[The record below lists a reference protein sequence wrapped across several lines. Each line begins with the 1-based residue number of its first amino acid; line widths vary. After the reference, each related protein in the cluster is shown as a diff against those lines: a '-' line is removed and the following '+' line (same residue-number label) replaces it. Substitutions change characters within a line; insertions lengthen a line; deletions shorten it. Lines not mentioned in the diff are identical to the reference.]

1 MLIAAAVASFAALAY
16 EALLVRFFSLSQ
28 WNHLTFLVLGVA
40 LLGFSASGVVLA
52 ALVSRRP
59 QASAALRRPAGVAIL
74 LAALSLVVLGS
85 FVAIRAMELDYFRI
99 PLELGQLALLAVS
112 FLVLSMPFAIAGLVT
127 ALAYADPDI
136 PAARTYVA
144 AMVGSGLGAA
154 APVGLLPAFG
164 IAGAVAAIAG
174 VPALLAVSAAG
185 RRAGSGARSMRGA
198 AAGAVAAAVAIGSLA
213 TGLIGEVTPSSYKL
227 GYQAL
232 QFPETEVVERHT
244 TIRGRYE
251 RLQGPALRFAPGLS
265 LRWTER
271 LPRQDALL
279 TDGDASLFVPRDPD
293 PRYAG
298 ELLGSVG
305 AALVSEPR
313 NALVLQAS
321 GGTALP
327 IVVQAGVPRVTVVDP
342 SAWRAAA
349 VRAAV
354 AELGWDAR
362 VTVRRSSLRGFTAR
376 SGERYDLIYLDQAG
390 ASVPG
395 VESLSRQ
402 FTLTT
407 DALRSYLDLLTAD
420 GVLVLGRKLSL
431 PPSTSV
437 RAAATA
443 MEALA
448 GRTEAPERH
457 LAMLR
462 SFESFVLAVSRDPLS
477 AERRAA
483 VRSFAEE
490 RGFDLVYLSDMSSD
504 EANRFAVLVEPHYQ
518 VAIGG
523 LIAAYREGRAGGWFR
538 GQVLAVAPRRD
549 GRPFFSHTLR
559 WGRIGELAA
568 ALGGR
573 WFGFLLSAEVVV
585 AAVIGISALAAA
597 LLLAL
602 PAAAGRRDG
611 RLSPRVFAYFLGV
624 GAGYIWAELAL
635 IDLFTLLIGDPVVSV
650 VVVLSGMLTLSG
662 LGGLASARIAIGRL
676 PVVLIV
682 IGALLAVAALTA
694 FPLVRWLLAL
704 PAVLRVAGSAL
715 LLAVVAVPLGL
726 PFPAG
731 MRLLAPQ
738 PYATARAWAANG
750 AASVVGAALAPQ
762 LAWDLGIPALGV
774 LAAAVYLG
782 TALAARRAAVR

>member
-1 MLIAAAVASFAALAY
+1 M
-16 EALLVRFFSLSQ
+16 
-28 WNHLTFLVLGVA
+28 
-40 LLGFSASGVVLA
+40 LGFSASGVVLA
-52 ALVSRRP
+52 ALVSRGPR
-59 QASAALRRPAGVAIL
+59 AAAVLRRPSGVAVL
-74 LAALSLVVLGS
+74 LAALSLAVLGS
-85 FVAIRAMELDYFRI
+85 FAAIRAMEVDYFRI

-112 FLVLSMPFAIAGLVT
+112 FLVLSVPFAIAGLVT
-127 ALAYADPDI
+127 ALAYADPDT
-136 PAARTYVA
+136 PAGRTYLA
-144 AMVGSGLGAA
+144 AMAGSGLGAA

-174 VPALLAVSAAG
+174 VPALLAIATGWPRAG
-185 RRAGSGARSMRGA
+185 RERRMRGTL
-198 AAGAVAAAVAIGSLA
+198 AGAAAAAVAIGSLA
-213 TGLIGEVTPSSYKL
+213 TGLIGDVTPSSYKL

-232 QFPETEVVERHT
+232 QFPETEVIERRT

-265 LRWTER
+265 LRWMER

-298 ELLGSVG
+298 DLLGSVG
-305 AALVSEPR
+305 AALVRDPR
-313 NALVLQAS
+313 SALVLQAS

-354 AELGWDAR
+354 AELGWNGT
-362 VTVRRSSLRGFTAR
+362 VSVRRSALRGFAAHA
-376 SGERYDLIYLDQAG
+376 GERYDLIHLDHAG

-402 FTLTT
+402 FTLTV
-407 DALRSYLDLLTAD
+407 DALRSYLDLLTED

-443 MEALA
+443 LAALD
-448 GRTEAPERH
+448 GRTQAPERH

-462 SFESFVLAVSRDPLS
+462 SFESFVLAVSHAPLS
-477 AERRAA
+477 AERLTA
-483 VRSFAEE
+483 VRSFADE

-504 EANRFAVLVEPHYQ
+504 EANRFAVLVEPHYH

-523 LIAAYREGRAGGWFR
+523 LIAAWREGRADAWFR
-538 GQVLAVAPRRD
+538 APVLDVAPRRD

-559 WGRIGELAA
+559 WTRIGELAA

-585 AAVIGISALAAA
+585 AAVIGISTLAAA

-602 PAAAGRRDG
+602 PAAAGRGDG
-611 RLSPRVFAYFLGV
+611 RLPPRVFAYFLAV

-635 IDLFTLLIGDPVVSV
+635 IGLFTLLIGDPVVSV
-650 VVVLSGMLTLSG
+650 VVVLSAMLTLSG
-662 LGGLASARIAIGRL
+662 LGGLVSARIGVQRL
-676 PVVLIV
+676 PVVLLLIV
-682 IGALLAVAALTA
+682 ALLAVVALTA
-694 FPLVRWLLAL
+694 FPLVRLLLAL
-704 PAVLRVAGSAL
+704 PVVLRVVGAAL
-715 LLAVVAVPLGL
+715 LLAAVAVPLGL

-762 LAWDLGIPALGV
+762 IAWDLGIPALVV
-774 LAAAVYLG
+774 LAAAAYLG
-782 TALAARRAAVR
+782 TAQAARRSVAR

>member
-1 MLIAAAVASFAALAY
+1 M
-16 EALLVRFFSLSQ
+16 
-28 WNHLTFLVLGVA
+28 A

-52 ALVSRRP
+52 VLVSRGPR
-59 QASAALRRPAGVAIL
+59 ASAVLRRPAGIAVL
-74 LAALSLVVLGS
+74 LAALSLAVLGS
-85 FVAIRAMELDYFRI
+85 FAALRAMDLDYFRI

-112 FLVLSMPFAIAGLVT
+112 FLVLSVPFAIAGLVT

-136 PAARTYVA
+136 PAGRTYLA
-144 AMVGSGLGAA
+144 AMAGSGLGAV

-174 VPALLAVSAAG
+174 VPALLAIATG
-185 RRAGSGARSMRGA
+185 WRRAGRERRMRGA
-198 AAGAVAAAVAIGSLA
+198 LAGAAAAAVAIGSLA

-232 QFPETEVVERHT
+232 QFPETEVVERRT

-265 LRWTER
+265 LRWMER
-271 LPRQDALL
+271 FPRQDALL

-305 AALVSEPR
+305 AALVSDPR
-313 NALVLQAS
+313 SALVLQAS

-327 IVVQAGVPRVTVVDP
+327 IAVQAGVPRITVVDP

-349 VRAAV
+349 VRASV
-354 AELGWDAR
+354 AELGWDGP
-362 VTVRRSSLRGFTAR
+362 VSVRRSSLRGFTAR
-376 SGERYDLIYLDQAG
+376 ARERYDLIYLDHAG

-402 FTLTT
+402 FTLTV
-407 DALRSYLDLLTAD
+407 DALRSYLDLLTED

-443 MEALA
+443 LAALD
-448 GRTEAPERH
+448 GRTQTPERH

-462 SFESFVLAVSRDPLS
+462 SFESFVLAVSRAPLS
-477 AERRAA
+477 AERLAA
-483 VRSFAEE
+483 VRSFADE
-490 RGFDLVYLSDMSSD
+490 RGFDLVYLSGMSSD

-518 VAIGG
+518 VAVGDMV
-523 LIAAYREGRAGGWFR
+523 AAWREGRAGAWFR
-538 GQVLAVAPRRD
+538 AQVLDVAPRRD

-559 WGRIGELAA
+559 WTRIGELAA

-585 AAVIGISALAAA
+585 AAVIGISVLAAA

-602 PAAAGRRDG
+602 PAAAGRPDG
-611 RLSPRVFAYFLGV
+611 RLSPSVFAYFLAV

-635 IDLFTLLIGDPVVSV
+635 IGLFTLLIGDPVVSV
-650 VVVLSGMLTLSG
+650 VVVLSAMLTLSG
-662 LGGLASARIAIGRL
+662 LGGLVSARIGIGRL
-676 PVVLIV
+676 PVVLLL
-682 IGALLAVAALTA
+682 IGALLAVAVLTA
-694 FPLVRWLLAL
+694 FPLVRLLLAL
-704 PAVLRVAGSAL
+704 PAVLRVAGAAL
-715 LLAVVAVPLGL
+715 LLAAVAIPLGL
-726 PFPAG
+726 PFPSG

-762 LAWDLGIPALGV
+762 IAWDLGIPALVV
-774 LAAAVYLG
+774 LAAIVYLG
-782 TALAARRAAVR
+782 TALAARRAAAR

>member
-1 MLIAAAVASFAALAY
+1 M
-16 EALLVRFFSLSQ
+16 
-28 WNHLTFLVLGVA
+28 LGVA

-59 QASAALRRPAGVAIL
+59 GASAALRRPAGVAVL
-74 LAALSLVVLGS
+74 LAALSLIVLAS
-85 FVAIRAMELDYFRI
+85 FVATRAMELDYFRI
-99 PLELGQLALLAVS
+99 PLELGQLGLLAVS
-112 FLVLSMPFAIAGLVT
+112 FLVLSVPFAIAGLIT

-136 PAARTYVA
+136 PAGRTYVA

-164 IAGAVAAIAG
+164 IAGAVAAITAA
-174 VPALLAVSAAG
+174 PALLAVVTAA
-185 RRAGSGARSMRGA
+185 RFGSGGRPARIGV
-198 AAGAVAAAVAIGSLA
+198 AAGAVAAALAIGSLA
-213 TGLIGEVTPSSYKL
+213 TGAIGEVTPSSYKL
-227 GYQAL
+227 GYQAR
-232 QFPETEVVERHT
+232 QFPETEVVERRT

-271 LPRQDALL
+271 FPRQDALL

-362 VTVRRSSLRGFTAR
+362 VAVRRSSLRGFTAR
-376 SGERYDLIYLDQAG
+376 AGERYDLIYLDQAG

-407 DALRSYLDLLTAD
+407 DALRSYLDLLTED

-448 GRTEAPERH
+448 GRTDAPERH

-477 AERRAA
+477 TERRAA

-490 RGFDLVYLSDMSSD
+490 RGFDLVYLSDMSSE

-538 GQVLAVAPRRD
+538 GQVLDVAPRRD

-585 AAVIGISALAAA
+585 VAVIGISALAAA

-611 RLSPRVFAYFLGV
+611 RLSPGVFAYFLAV

-650 VVVLSGMLTLSG
+650 VVVLSAMLTLSG
-662 LGGLASARIAIGRL
+662 LSGLASARIGIERL
-676 PVVLIV
+676 PAVLLL

-694 FPLVRWLLAL
+694 FPLFRWLLAL
-704 PAVLRVAGSAL
+704 PGVLRVAGAAL

-750 AASVVGAALAPQ
+750 AASVVGAALVPQ
-762 LAWDLGIPALGV
+762 LAWDLGIPAVGV
-774 LAAAVYLG
+774 LAAAVYVG
-782 TALAARRAAVR
+782 AALAALRNAVR

>member
-1 MLIAAAVASFAALAY
+1 M
-16 EALLVRFFSLSQ
+16 
-28 WNHLTFLVLGVA
+28 
-40 LLGFSASGVVLA
+40 LGFSASGVVLA
-52 ALVSRRP
+52 VLVSRGPR
-59 QASAALRRPAGVAIL
+59 AVAVLRRPAGIAVL
-74 LAALSLVVLGS
+74 LAGLSLAVLGS
-85 FVAIRAMELDYFRI
+85 FAALRAMDLDYFRI

-112 FLVLSMPFAIAGLVT
+112 FLVLSGPFAIAGLVT

-136 PAARTYVA
+136 PAGRTYVA
-144 AMVGSGLGAA
+144 AMAGSGLGAV

-174 VPALLAVSAAG
+174 LPALLAVATAG
-185 RRAGSGARSMRGA
+185 RRGGRGRRMPGAL
-198 AAGAVAAAVAIGSLA
+198 AGAVAAVVAIGSLA

-232 QFPETEVVERHT
+232 QFPETEVVERRT

-265 LRWTER
+265 LRWMER
-271 LPRQDALL
+271 FPRQDALL

-298 ELLGSVG
+298 HLLGSVG
-305 AALVSEPR
+305 AALVRDAR
-313 NALVLQAS
+313 NVLVLQAS

-327 IVVQAGVPRVTVVDP
+327 IVVQAGVPRITVVDP

-349 VRAAV
+349 VRASV
-354 AELGWDAR
+354 AELGWDGP
-362 VTVRRSSLRGFTAR
+362 VSVRRSSLRGFTAR
-376 SGERYDLIYLDQAG
+376 AGERYDLIYLDHAG

-402 FTLTT
+402 FTLTV
-407 DALRSYLDLLTAD
+407 DALRSYLDLLTED

-443 MEALA
+443 LAALD
-448 GRTEAPERH
+448 GRTQTPERH
-457 LAMLR
+457 LVMLR
-462 SFESFVLAVSRDPLS
+462 SFESFVLAVSRAPLS
-477 AERRAA
+477 AERLAA
-483 VRSFAEE
+483 VRSFADE
-490 RGFDLVYLSDMSSD
+490 RGFDLVYLSGMSSD

-518 VAIGG
+518 VAVGEMV
-523 LIAAYREGRAGGWFR
+523 AAWREGRASAWLR
-538 GQVLAVAPRRD
+538 EQVLDVAPRRD

-559 WGRIGELAA
+559 WTRIGELAT

-597 LLLAL
+597 MLLAM
-602 PAAAGRRDG
+602 PAAAGRGDG
-611 RLSPRVFAYFLGV
+611 RLSPSVFAYFLAV

-635 IDLFTLLIGDPVVSV
+635 IGLFTLLVGDPVVSV
-650 VVVLSGMLTLSG
+650 VVVLSAMLTLSG
-662 LGGLASARIAIGRL
+662 LGGLASGRISIGRL
-676 PVVLIV
+676 PVVLLL

-704 PAVLRVAGSAL
+704 PAVLRVAGAAL
-715 LLAVVAVPLGL
+715 LLAAVAIPLGL

-731 MRLLAPQ
+731 MRLLARQ

-762 LAWDLGIPALGV
+762 IAWDVGIPALVV
-774 LAAAVYLG
+774 LAAIVYLG
-782 TALAARRAAVR
+782 TALAARRSAAR

>member
-1 MLIAAAVASFAALAY
+1 M
-16 EALLVRFFSLSQ
+16 
-28 WNHLTFLVLGVA
+28 
-40 LLGFSASGVVLA
+40 
-52 ALVSRRP
+52 
-59 QASAALRRPAGVAIL
+59 LRRPAGIAVL
-74 LAALSLVVLGS
+74 LAALSLAVLGS
-85 FVAIRAMELDYFRI
+85 FAALRAMELDYFRI

-112 FLVLSMPFAIAGLVT
+112 FLVLSVPFAIAGLVT

-136 PAARTYVA
+136 PAGRTYLA
-144 AMVGSGLGAA
+144 AMAGSGLGAV

-164 IAGAVAAIAG
+164 IAGAVAAITG
-174 VPALLAVSAAG
+174 LPALLAVATAG
-185 RRAGSGARSMRGA
+185 RRGGSGRRMHA
-198 AAGAVAAAVAIGSLA
+198 ALAGAMAAAVAIGSLA

-232 QFPETEVVERHT
+232 QFPETEVVERRT

-265 LRWTER
+265 LRWMER
-271 LPRQDALL
+271 FPRQDALL

-293 PRYAG
+293 VRYAG

-305 AALVSEPR
+305 AALVSDPR
-313 NALVLQAS
+313 SALVLQAS

-327 IVVQAGVPRVTVVDP
+327 IVVQAGVPRITVVDP
-342 SAWRAAA
+342 SAWRAES
-349 VRAAV
+349 VHAAV
-354 AELGWDAR
+354 AELGWEGP
-362 VTVRRSSLRGFTAR
+362 VSVRRSSLRGFTAR
-376 SGERYDLIYLDQAG
+376 AGERYDLIYLDHAG

-402 FTLTT
+402 FTLTV
-407 DALRSYLDLLTAD
+407 DALRSYLDLLTED

-443 MEALA
+443 LAALD
-448 GRTEAPERH
+448 GRTQTPERH
-457 LAMLR
+457 LVMLR
-462 SFESFVLAVSRDPLS
+462 SFESFVLAVSRAPLS
-477 AERRAA
+477 AERLAA
-483 VRSFAEE
+483 VRSFADE
-490 RGFDLVYLSDMSSD
+490 RGFDLVYLSGMSSD

-518 VAIGG
+518 VAVGAMV
-523 LIAAYREGRAGGWFR
+523 AAWREGRAGAWFR
-538 GQVLAVAPRRD
+538 AQVLDVAPRRD
-549 GRPFFSHTLR
+549 GRPFFSQTLR
-559 WGRIGELAA
+559 WTRIGELAT

-611 RLSPRVFAYFLGV
+611 RLSPSVFAYFLAV

-635 IDLFTLLIGDPVVSV
+635 IGVFTLLTGDPVVSV
-650 VVVLSGMLTLSG
+650 VVVLSAMLTLSG
-662 LGGLASARIAIGRL
+662 LGGLASARIRIERL
-676 PVVLIV
+676 PVVLLL

-704 PAVLRVAGSAL
+704 PAVLRAAGAAL
-715 LLAVVAVPLGL
+715 LLAAVAIPLGL

-731 MRLLAPQ
+731 MRLLARK

-762 LAWDLGIPALGV
+762 IAWDLGIPALVV

-782 TALAARRAAVR
+782 TALAARRAAAR

>member
-1 MLIAAAVASFAALAY
+1 M
-16 EALLVRFFSLSQ
+16 VRFFSLSQ

-52 ALVSRRP
+52 VLVSRGPR
-59 QASAALRRPAGVAIL
+59 ASATLRRPAGIAVL
-74 LAALSLVVLGS
+74 LAGLSLAVLGS
-85 FVAIRAMELDYFRI
+85 FAAMRAMDLDYFRI

-112 FLVLSMPFAIAGLVT
+112 FLVLSVPFAIAGLVT

-136 PAARTYVA
+136 PAGRTYLA
-144 AMVGSGLGAA
+144 AMAGSGLGAV

-174 VPALLAVSAAG
+174 APALLAVVGAG
-185 RRAGSGARSMRGA
+185 RRAGSGGRSMAGALAGA
-198 AAGAVAAAVAIGSLA
+198 AAAGVAIGSLA
-213 TGLIGEVTPSSYKL
+213 TGLVGEVKPSSYKL

-232 QFPETEVVERHT
+232 QFPETEVVERRT

-265 LRWTER
+265 LRWMER
-271 LPRQDALL
+271 FPRQDALL

-293 PRYAG
+293 LRYAG
-298 ELLGSVG
+298 DLLGSVG
-305 AALVSEPR
+305 SALVRDARS
-313 NALVLQAS
+313 ALVLQAS

-327 IVVQAGVPRVTVVDP
+327 IVIQAGVPRITVVDS

-349 VRAAV
+349 VRDAV
-354 AELGWDAR
+354 KELGWDGP
-362 VTVRRSSLRGFTAR
+362 VSVHRSSLRGFTAR
-376 SGERYDLIYLDQAG
+376 AAERYDLIYLDHAG

-402 FTLTT
+402 FTLTVN
-407 DALRSYLDLLTAD
+407 ALRSYLDLLTED

-448 GRTEAPERH
+448 GRVAQPERH

-462 SFESFVLAVSRDPLS
+462 SFESFVLAVSRTPLS

-483 VRSFAEE
+483 LRSFADE

-504 EANRFAVLVEPHYQ
+504 EANRFAVLVHPHYQ
-518 VAIGG
+518 VAVGE
-523 LIAAYREGRAGGWFR
+523 LVAAWREGRAGAWLR
-538 GQVLAVAPRRD
+538 EQVLDVTPRRD

-559 WGRIGELAA
+559 WTRIGELAA

-585 AAVIGISALAAA
+585 AAVIGMSAAAAA

-602 PAAAGRRDG
+602 PGAAGRRDG
-611 RLSPRVFAYFLGV
+611 RISPHVFAYFLAV

-635 IDLFTLLIGDPVVSV
+635 IGVFNLLTGDPVVAV
-650 VVVLSGMLTLSG
+650 VVVLAAMLTLSG
-662 LGGLASARIAIGRL
+662 LGGLASARIGIRRL
-676 PVVLIV
+676 PVVLLL

-694 FPLVRWLLAL
+694 FPLARLLLEL
-704 PAVLRVAGSAL
+704 PAVFRVTGAVL

-738 PYATARAWAANG
+738 PHATARAWAANG

-762 LAWDLGIPALGV
+762 IAWGLGIPALVV

>member
-16 EALLVRFFSLSQ
+16 EALLVRFFALSQ

-59 QASAALRRPAGVAIL
+59 PASAMLRRPSSVAVL
-74 LAALSLVVLGS
+74 LAALSLAVLGS
-85 FVAIRAMELDYFRI
+85 FVAVRAMELDYFRI
-99 PLELGQLALLAVS
+99 PLEMGQLALLAVS
-112 FLVLSMPFAIAGLVT
+112 FLVLSVPFAIAGLVT
-127 ALAYADPDI
+127 ALAYADPGI
-136 PAARTYVA
+136 PAARTYVV

-154 APVGLLPAFG
+154 APIGLLPAFG
-164 IAGAVAAIAG
+164 VAGAVAAIAA
-174 VPALLAVSAAG
+174 VPAILGV
-185 RRAGSGARSMRGA
+185 
-198 AAGAVAAAVAIGSLA
+198 VAAARSGSVGRSAQGGMAVGVVAAALAIGSLA
-213 TGLIGEVTPSSYKL
+213 TGLIGEVRPSSYKL

-232 QFPETEVVERHT
+232 QFPETEVVERRT

-271 LPRQDALL
+271 FPRQDALL

-305 AALVSEPR
+305 AALVSDPR
-313 NALVLQAS
+313 TALVLQAS
-321 GGTALP
+321 GGSALP
-327 IVVQAGVPRVTVVDP
+327 IVVQAGVPRVTVVDA
-342 SAWRAAA
+342 SGWRAAA

-376 SGERYDLIYLDQAG
+376 AGERYDLIYLDHAG

-402 FTLTT
+402 FTLTV
-407 DALRSYLDLLTAD
+407 DALRSYLDLLTED

-431 PPSTSV
+431 PPSTSL

-443 MEALA
+443 VAALA
-448 GRTEAPERH
+448 GRAEAPERH

-462 SFESFVLAVSRDPLS
+462 SFESFVLAVSRKPLS
-477 AERRAA
+477 DERRAA

-504 EANRFAVLVEPHYQ
+504 EANRFAVLVEPRYH
-518 VAIGG
+518 VAIGE
-523 LIAAYREGRAGGWFR
+523 LIAAYRDGRAGGWFR
-538 GQVLAVAPRRD
+538 GQVLDVAPRRD

-611 RLSPRVFAYFLGV
+611 RLSPAVFAYFLAV

-635 IDLFTLLIGDPVVSV
+635 IGLFTLLIGDPVVSV

-662 LGGLASARIAIGRL
+662 LGGLASARIGIGRL

>member
-1 MLIAAAVASFAALAY
+1 M
-16 EALLVRFFSLSQ
+16 
-28 WNHLTFLVLGVA
+28 A

-52 ALVSRRP
+52 ALLSRGLP
-59 QASAALRRPAGVAIL
+59 ASALLRRPSGVAVL
-74 LAALSLVVLGS
+74 LAALSLAVPGS
-85 FVAIRAMELDYFRI
+85 FAAIRAMEVDYFRI
-99 PLELGQLALLAVS
+99 PLEWGQLALLAVS
-112 FLVLSMPFAIAGLVT
+112 FLVLSVPFAIAGLVT
-127 ALAYADPDI
+127 ALAYAAPDI
-136 PAARTYVA
+136 PAGRTYLA
-144 AMVGSGLGAA
+144 AMAGSGLGAA
-154 APVGLLPAFG
+154 APVGLLPVFG
-164 IAGAVAAIAG
+164 IAGTVAAIAA
-174 VPALLAVSAAG
+174 VPALLAVVSAG
-185 RRAGSGARSMRGA
+185 RRRDRRSMPGA
-198 AAGAVAAAVAIGSLA
+198 LAGAVAAAVAIGSLA

-232 QFPETEVVERHT
+232 QFPETEVVERRT
-244 TIRGRYE
+244 TIRGRHE

-279 TDGDASLFVPRDPD
+279 TDGDASLFVPRDSD

-298 ELLGSVG
+298 DLLGSVST
-305 AALVSEPR
+305 ALTGDAR

-327 IVVQAGVPRVTVVDP
+327 IVVQAGVTRVTVVDP

-354 AELGWDAR
+354 VELGWDGP
-362 VTVRRSSLRGFTAR
+362 VSVRRSSLRGFSAR
-376 SGERYDLIYLDQAG
+376 AGERYDLIYLDHAG

-402 FTLTT
+402 FTLTV
-407 DALRSYLDLLTAD
+407 DALRSYLDLLTGD

-431 PPSTSV
+431 PPSTIV

-448 GRTEAPERH
+448 GRTKAPEQH

-462 SFESFVLAVSRDPLS
+462 SFESFVLAVSRSPLS

-483 VRSFAEE
+483 VRSFAET
-490 RGFDLVYLSDMSSD
+490 RGFDLVYLSDMSNE

-518 VAIGG
+518 VAVDG
-523 LIAAYREGRAGGWFR
+523 LIAAYREGRSGAWLR
-538 GQVLAVAPRRD
+538 EQVLDVAPRRD

-559 WGRIGELAA
+559 WTRIGELAA

-602 PAAAGRRDG
+602 PAAAGRG
-611 RLSPRVFAYFLGV
+611 AGGLSPHVFAYFLAV
-624 GAGYIWAELAL
+624 GAGYIWVEIAL
-635 IDLFTLLIGDPVVSV
+635 IGAFTLLIGDPVVSV
-650 VVVLSGMLTLSG
+650 VVVLAAMLTLSG
-662 LGGLASARIAIGRL
+662 LGGLASGRVGIRRL
-676 PVVLIV
+676 PVVLLL
-682 IGALLAVAALTA
+682 IGALLAVASLTA
-694 FPLVRWLLAL
+694 FPLVRLLLAL
-704 PAVLRVAGSAL
+704 PAVLRVAGAAL
-715 LLAVVAVPLGL
+715 LLAAVAIPLGL
-726 PFPAG
+726 PFPSG

-762 LAWDLGIPALGV
+762 IAWDLGIPALVV

>member
-1 MLIAAAVASFAALAY
+1 M
-16 EALLVRFFSLSQ
+16 
-28 WNHLTFLVLGVA
+28 
-40 LLGFSASGVVLA
+40 
-52 ALVSRRP
+52 
-59 QASAALRRPAGVAIL
+59 LRRPAGIAVL
-74 LAALSLVVLGS
+74 LAALSLAVLGS
-85 FVAIRAMELDYFRI
+85 FAALRAMELDYFRI

-112 FLVLSMPFAIAGLVT
+112 FLVLSVPFAIAGLVT

-136 PAARTYVA
+136 PAGRTYLA
-144 AMVGSGLGAA
+144 AMAGSGLGAV

-174 VPALLAVSAAG
+174 LPALLAVATAG
-185 RRAGSGARSMRGA
+185 RRGGSGRRMPA
-198 AAGAVAAAVAIGSLA
+198 ALAGAMAAAVAIGSLA

-232 QFPETEVVERHT
+232 QFPETAVVERRT

-265 LRWTER
+265 LRWMER
-271 LPRQDALL
+271 FPRQDALL

-305 AALVSEPR
+305 AALVSDPR
-313 NALVLQAS
+313 SALVLQAS

-327 IVVQAGVPRVTVVDP
+327 IVVQAGVPRITVVDP

-354 AELGWDAR
+354 AELGWHGP
-362 VTVRRSSLRGFTAR
+362 VSVRRSSLRGFTAR
-376 SGERYDLIYLDQAG
+376 AGERYDLIYLDHAG

-402 FTLTT
+402 FTLTV
-407 DALRSYLDLLTAD
+407 DALRSYLDLLTED

-443 MEALA
+443 LAALD
-448 GRTEAPERH
+448 GRTQTPERH
-457 LAMLR
+457 LVMLR
-462 SFESFVLAVSRDPLS
+462 SFESFVLAVSRAPLS
-477 AERRAA
+477 AERLAA
-483 VRSFAEE
+483 VRSFADE
-490 RGFDLVYLSDMSSD
+490 RGFDLVYLSGMSSD
-504 EANRFAVLVEPHYQ
+504 EASRFAVLVEPHYQ
-518 VAIGG
+518 VAVGEMD
-523 LIAAYREGRAGGWFR
+523 AAWREGRAGAWFR
-538 GQVLAVAPRRD
+538 EQVLDVAPRRD

-559 WGRIGELAA
+559 WTRIGELAA

-585 AAVIGISALAAA
+585 AAVIGTSALAAA

-602 PAAAGRRDG
+602 PAAAGRGDG
-611 RLSPRVFAYFLGV
+611 RLSPRVFAYFLAV

-635 IDLFTLLIGDPVVSV
+635 IGLFTLLVGDPVVSV
-650 VVVLSGMLTLSG
+650 VVVLSAMLTLSG
-662 LGGLASARIAIGRL
+662 LGGLASGRISIGRL
-676 PVVLIV
+676 PVVLLL

-704 PAVLRVAGSAL
+704 PAVLRLAGASL
-715 LLAVVAVPLGL
+715 LLAAVAIPLGL

-762 LAWDLGIPALGV
+762 IAWDVGIPALVV
-774 LAAAVYLG
+774 LAAVVYLG
-782 TALAARRAAVR
+782 TALAAWRSVAR

>member
-136 PAARTYVA
+136 PAARTYVV

-349 VRAAV
+349 VRATV

-448 GRTEAPERH
+448 GLTEAPERH
-457 LAMLR
+457 LALLR
-462 SFESFVLAVSRDPLS
+462 SFESFVLAVSREPLS
-477 AERRAA
+477 DERLAA

-490 RGFDLVYLSDMSSD
+490 RGFDLVYLSDMSPE
-504 EANRFAVLVEPHYQ
+504 EANRFAVLVEPHYHG
-518 VAIGG
+518 AIGG
-523 LIAAYREGRAGGWFR
+523 LIASYREGRTGSWFR
-538 GQVLAVAPRRD
+538 GQVLDVAPRRD

-559 WGRIGELAA
+559 WARIGELAA

-585 AAVIGISALAAA
+585 AAVIGISAVAAA

-650 VVVLSGMLTLSG
+650 VVVLSAMLTLSG
-662 LGGLASARIAIGRL
+662 LGGLASARIGMGRL
-676 PVVLIV
+676 PVVLLL
-682 IGALLAVAALTA
+682 IGALLAVAALAA

-704 PAVLRVAGSAL
+704 PAVIRVAGAAL
-715 LLAVVAVPLGL
+715 LLAVVSVPLGL

-762 LAWDLGIPALGV
+762 LSWDLGIPAVGV

-782 TALAARRAAVR
+782 AALAVRRAALR

>member
-1 MLIAAAVASFAALAY
+1 M
-16 EALLVRFFSLSQ
+16 
-28 WNHLTFLVLGVA
+28 LGVA

-59 QASAALRRPAGVAIL
+59 GASAALRRPAGVAVL
-74 LAALSLVVLGS
+74 LAALSLIVLAS
-85 FVAIRAMELDYFRI
+85 FVATRAMELDYFRI
-99 PLELGQLALLAVS
+99 PLELGQLGLLAVS
-112 FLVLSMPFAIAGLVT
+112 FMVLSVPFAIAGLIT

-136 PAARTYVA
+136 PAGRTYVA

-164 IAGAVAAIAG
+164 IAGAVAAITAA
-174 VPALLAVSAAG
+174 PALLAVVTAA
-185 RRAGSGARSMRGA
+185 RFGSGGRPARVGV
-198 AAGAVAAAVAIGSLA
+198 AAGAVAAALAIGSLA
-213 TGLIGEVTPSSYKL
+213 TGAIGEVRPSSYKL
-227 GYQAL
+227 GYQAQ
-232 QFPETEVVERHT
+232 QFPETEVVERRT

-271 LPRQDALL
+271 FPRQDALL

-483 VRSFAEE
+483 VRSFAQE
-490 RGFDLVYLSDMSSD
+490 RGFDLVYLSDMSSE

-611 RLSPRVFAYFLGV
+611 RLSPGVFAYFLAV
-624 GAGYIWAELAL
+624 GAGYIWAELAV
-635 IDLFTLLIGDPVVSV
+635 IDLFNLLIGDPVVSV
-650 VVVLSGMLTLSG
+650 VVVLSAMLTLSG
-662 LGGLASARIAIGRL
+662 LGGLASARIGIERL
-676 PVVLIV
+676 PVLLLL
-682 IGALLAVAALTA
+682 IGALLAVVALTA

-704 PAVLRVAGSAL
+704 PAVIRVAGAAL
-715 LLAVVAVPLGL
+715 LLAVVSVPLGL

-762 LAWDLGIPALGV
+762 LSWDLGIPAVGV

-782 TALAARRAAVR
+782 AALAVRRAVVR

>member
-1 MLIAAAVASFAALAY
+1 MIAAAVASFAALAY

-52 ALVSRRP
+52 ALVSRGSR
-59 QASAALRRPAGVAIL
+59 ASAALRGPSGVSVL
-74 LAALSLVVLGS
+74 LAALSLAVLGS
-85 FVAIRAMELDYFRI
+85 FAAIRALELDYFRI
-99 PLELGQLALLAVS
+99 PLELGQLALLALS
-112 FLVLSMPFAIAGLVT
+112 FLVLSVPFAIAGLIA

-144 AMVGSGLGAA
+144 AMAGSGLGAA

-164 IAGAVAAIAG
+164 IAGSAAAIAA
-174 VPALLAVSAAG
+174 VPALLVVGGAG
-185 RRAGSGARSMRGA
+185 RRAGSGGGSMPAA

-232 QFPETEVVERHT
+232 QFPETEVVERRT

-251 RLQGPALRFAPGLS
+251 RLQGRALRFAPGLS

-271 LPRQDALL
+271 FPRQDALL
-279 TDGDASLFVPRDPD
+279 TDGDASLYVPREPD

-305 AALVSEPR
+305 AALVSAPR

-327 IVVQAGVPRVTVVDP
+327 IVVQAGVPRVTVVEP

-354 AELGWDAR
+354 AELGWDGT
-362 VTVRRSSLRGFTAR
+362 VSVRRSSLRGFTAR
-376 SGERYDLIYLDQAG
+376 AGDRYDLIYLDHAG

-407 DALRSYLDLLTAD
+407 DALRSYLDLLAED

-437 RAAATA
+437 RVAATA
-443 MEALA
+443 MAALA
-448 GRTEAPERH
+448 GRAEAPERH

-462 SFESFVLAVSRDPLS
+462 SFESFVLAVSRAPLS

-490 RGFDLVYLSDMSSD
+490 RGFDLVHLSDMSSD
-504 EANRFAVLVEPHYQ
+504 EVNRFAVLVEPHYQ
-518 VAIGG
+518 VAIGE
-523 LIAAYREGRAGGWFR
+523 LVAAYRDGRTGGWFR
-538 GQVLAVAPRRD
+538 GQVLDVAPRRD

-559 WGRIGELAA
+559 WTRIGELAA

-602 PAAAGRRDG
+602 PAAAGRRNG
-611 RLSPRVFAYFLGV
+611 RLSPAAFAYFLAV

-635 IDLFTLLIGDPVVSV
+635 IGLFTLLIGDPVVSV
-650 VVVLSGMLTLSG
+650 VVVLSAMLTLSG
-662 LGGLASARIAIGRL
+662 LGGLASARIGIKLL

-704 PAVLRVAGSAL
+704 PAVLRVIGAAF

-762 LAWDLGIPALGV
+762 IAWDLGIPALGA

-782 TALAARRAAVR
+782 TALAARRSALR

>member
-1 MLIAAAVASFAALAY
+1 M
-16 EALLVRFFSLSQ
+16 
-28 WNHLTFLVLGVA
+28 
-40 LLGFSASGVVLA
+40 VLA
-52 ALVSRRP
+52 ALVSRGHR
-59 QASAALRRPAGVAIL
+59 ASAVLHRPSGVAAL
-74 LAALSLVVLGS
+74 LAALSLAVLGS
-85 FVAIRAMELDYFRI
+85 FAAIRAMEVDYFRI

-112 FLVLSMPFAIAGLVT
+112 FLVLSVPFAIAGLVT

-136 PAARTYVA
+136 PAGRTYLA
-144 AMVGSGLGAA
+144 AMAGSGLGAV
-154 APVGLLPAFG
+154 APVGLLPVFG

-174 VPALLAVSAAG
+174 IPALLAVAAAG
-185 RRAGSGARSMRGA
+185 RRAGSAGRSTPGVL
-198 AAGAVAAAVAIGSLA
+198 AGTAAAAVAIGSLA
-213 TGLIGEVTPSSYKL
+213 TGLVGEVAPSSYKL

-232 QFPETEVVERHT
+232 QFPETEVIERRT

-265 LRWTER
+265 LRWMER

-298 ELLGSVG
+298 DLLGSVG
-305 AALVSEPR
+305 AALAGDPR
-313 NALVLQAS
+313 SALILQAS

-327 IVVQAGVPRVTVVDP
+327 IVVQAGVPRITVVDP

-349 VRAAV
+349 VRVAV
-354 AELGWDAR
+354 AELGWDGP
-362 VTVRRSSLRGFTAR
+362 VSVRRSSLRGFTAR
-376 SGERYDLIYLDQAG
+376 AGERYDLIYLDHAG

-402 FTLTT
+402 FTLTV
-407 DALRSYLDLLTAD
+407 DALRSYLDLLTED

-443 MEALA
+443 LEALA
-448 GRTEAPERH
+448 GRTEEPERH

-462 SFESFVLAVSRDPLS
+462 SFESFVLAVSRAPLS
-477 AERRAA
+477 SERRAA
-483 VRSFAEE
+483 VRSFALA
-490 RGFDLVYLSDMSSD
+490 RGFDLVYLSDMSGD

-538 GQVLAVAPRRD
+538 AQVLDVAPRRD

-559 WGRIGELAA
+559 WTRIGELAA

-602 PAAAGRRDG
+602 PAAAGRGDG
-611 RLSPRVFAYFLGV
+611 RLPPRVFGYFLAV

-635 IDLFTLLIGDPVVSV
+635 IGVFTLLTGDPVVAV
-650 VVVLSGMLTLSG
+650 VVVLSAMLTLSG
-662 LGGLASARIAIGRL
+662 LGGLASARIGIERL
-676 PVVLIV
+676 PVVLLL

-694 FPLVRWLLAL
+694 FPLARLLLEL
-704 PAVLRVAGSAL
+704 PAVFRVTGAVL

-731 MRLLAPQ
+731 MRLLAPK

-762 LAWDLGIPALGV
+762 IAWDLGIPALGV

-782 TALAARRAAVR
+782 TGVAARRAAAR

>member
-1 MLIAAAVASFAALAY
+1 MAY

-52 ALVSRRP
+52 VLVSRRP
-59 QASAALRRPAGVAIL
+59 RASAVLRRPAGIAVL
-74 LAALSLVVLGS
+74 LAALSLAVLGS
-85 FVAIRAMELDYFRI
+85 FAALRAMDLDYFRI

-112 FLVLSMPFAIAGLVT
+112 FLVLSVPFAIAGLVT
-127 ALAYADPDI
+127 AFAYADPDI
-136 PAARTYVA
+136 PAGRTYLA
-144 AMVGSGLGAA
+144 AMAGSGLGAV

-174 VPALLAVSAAG
+174 VPALLAIATG
-185 RRAGSGARSMRGA
+185 WRRAGRERRMQGALAGA
-198 AAGAVAAAVAIGSLA
+198 AAAAVAIGSLA

-232 QFPETEVVERHT
+232 QFPETEVVERRT

-265 LRWTER
+265 LRWMER
-271 LPRQDALL
+271 FPRQDALL

-293 PRYAG
+293 SRYAG
-298 ELLGSVG
+298 DLLGSVG
-305 AALVSEPR
+305 SALVNDAR

-327 IVVQAGVPRVTVVDP
+327 IVVQAGVPRITVVDS

-354 AELGWDAR
+354 KELGWDGP
-362 VTVRRSSLRGFTAR
+362 VSVHRSSLRGFTAR
-376 SGERYDLIYLDQAG
+376 AAERYDLIYLDHAG

-407 DALRSYLDLLTAD
+407 DALRSYLDLLTDD

-443 MEALA
+443 LAALD
-448 GRTEAPERH
+448 GRTQTPERH

-462 SFESFVLAVSRDPLS
+462 SFESFVLAVSRAPLS
-477 AERRAA
+477 AERLAA
-483 VRSFAEE
+483 LRSFADE
-490 RGFDLVYLSDMSSD
+490 RGFDLVYLSGMSSD

-518 VAIGG
+518 VAVGE
-523 LIAAYREGRAGGWFR
+523 LVAAWREGRAGAWFR
-538 GQVLAVAPRRD
+538 AQVLDVAPRRD

-559 WGRIGELAA
+559 WARIGELAA

-602 PAAAGRRDG
+602 PAAAGRG
-611 RLSPRVFAYFLGV
+611 RLSPSVFAYFLAV

-635 IDLFTLLIGDPVVSV
+635 IGVFTLLVGDPVVSV
-650 VVVLSGMLTLSG
+650 VVVLSAMLTLSG
-662 LGGLASARIAIGRL
+662 LGGLASARIGIERL
-676 PVVLIV
+676 PVVPLLIA
-682 IGALLAVAALTA
+682 ALLAVAALAA

-704 PAVLRVAGSAL
+704 PAVLRVAGAAL

-774 LAAAVYLG
+774 LASVVYLG

>member
-1 MLIAAAVASFAALAY
+1 M
-16 EALLVRFFSLSQ
+16 
-28 WNHLTFLVLGVA
+28 A

-52 ALVSRRP
+52 ALVSRGPR
-59 QASAALRRPAGVAIL
+59 ASSVLRRPAGIAVL
-74 LAALSLVVLGS
+74 LAGLSLALLGS
-85 FVAIRAMELDYFRI
+85 FAALRAMDLDYFRI

-112 FLVLSMPFAIAGLVT
+112 FLVLSVPFAIAGLVT
-127 ALAYADPDI
+127 AFAYADPDI
-136 PAARTYVA
+136 PAGRTYLA
-144 AMVGSGLGAA
+144 AMAGSGLGAV

-174 VPALLAVSAAG
+174 VPALLAIATG
-185 RRAGSGARSMRGA
+185 WRRAGRERWMQGALAGA
-198 AAGAVAAAVAIGSLA
+198 AAAAVAIGSLA

-232 QFPETEVVERHT
+232 QFPETEVVERRT

-265 LRWTER
+265 LRWMER
-271 LPRQDALL
+271 FPRQDALL

-298 ELLGSVG
+298 DLLGSVG
-305 AALVSEPR
+305 AALVSDAR
-313 NALVLQAS
+313 NALILQAS

-327 IVVQAGVPRVTVVDP
+327 IVVQAGVPRITVVDS

-349 VRAAV
+349 VRHAV
-354 AELGWDAR
+354 KELGWDGP
-362 VTVRRSSLRGFTAR
+362 VSVRRSSLRGFTAR
-376 SGERYDLIYLDQAG
+376 AAERYDLIYLDHAG

-407 DALRSYLDLLTAD
+407 DALRSYLDLLTDD

-437 RAAATA
+437 RVAATA

-448 GRTEAPERH
+448 GRVAQPERH

-462 SFESFVLAVSRDPLS
+462 SFESFVLAVSRTPLS
-477 AERRAA
+477 AERLAA
-483 VRSFAEE
+483 LRTFADE
-490 RGFDLVYLSDMSSD
+490 RGFDLVYLSGMSSD

-518 VAIGG
+518 VAVGE
-523 LIAAYREGRAGGWFR
+523 LVAAWREGRAGAWFR
-538 GQVLAVAPRRD
+538 AQVLDVAPRRD

-559 WGRIGELAA
+559 WARIGELAA

-602 PAAAGRRDG
+602 PAAAGRGDG
-611 RLSPRVFAYFLGV
+611 RLSPSVFAYFLAV

-635 IDLFTLLIGDPVVSV
+635 IGLFTLLVGDPVVSV
-650 VVVLSGMLTLSG
+650 VVVLSAMLTLSG
-662 LGGLASARIAIGRL
+662 LGGLASGRISIGRL
-676 PVVLIV
+676 PVVLLL

-704 PAVLRVAGSAL
+704 PAVLRVAGAAI
-715 LLAVVAVPLGL
+715 LLAAVAIPLGL

-762 LAWDLGIPALGV
+762 IAWDWGIPALV
-774 LAAAVYLG
+774 MLAAAVYLG

>member
-1 MLIAAAVASFAALAY
+1 MLIAAALASFAALAY

-59 QASAALRRPAGVAIL
+59 RAAVVLRRPAGISVL
-74 LAALSLVVLGS
+74 LAVLSLAVLGS
-85 FVAIRAMELDYFRI
+85 FAALHAMDLDYFRI

-112 FLVLSMPFAIAGLVT
+112 FLVLSVPFAIAGLVT

-136 PAARTYVA
+136 HAGRTYLA
-144 AMVGSGLGAA
+144 AMGGSGLGAV

-174 VPALLAVSAAG
+174 VPALLAIATGWPRAG
-185 RRAGSGARSMRGA
+185 RERRMRGA
-198 AAGAVAAAVAIGSLA
+198 LAGAAAAAVAIGSLA
-213 TGLIGEVTPSSYKL
+213 TGLIGEVQPSSYKI

-265 LRWTER
+265 LRWMER

-298 ELLGSVG
+298 DLLGSVG
-305 AALVSEPR
+305 AALVSDPR
-313 NALVLQAS
+313 SALVLQAS

-327 IVVQAGVPRVTVVDP
+327 IVVQDGVPRVTVVEP
-342 SAWRAAA
+342 SEWRAEA
-349 VRAAV
+349 VRAMV
-354 AELGWDAR
+354 AELGWDGT
-362 VTVRRSSLRGFTAR
+362 VSVRRSALRGFTAR
-376 SGERYDLIYLDQAG
+376 AGERYDLIYLDHAG

-402 FTLTT
+402 FTLTV
-407 DALRSYLDLLTAD
+407 DAVRNYLDLLTED

-431 PPSTSV
+431 PPSISV

-443 MEALA
+443 LAALD
-448 GRTEAPERH
+448 GRTQAPERH

-462 SFESFVLAVSRDPLS
+462 SFESFVLAVSRTPLS

-483 VRSFAEE
+483 VRSFAHS
-490 RGFDLVYLSDMSSD
+490 RGFDLVYLSDMSGE
-504 EANRFAVLVEPHYQ
+504 EANRFAVLVAPHYHG
-518 VAIGG
+518 AIDG
-523 LIAAYREGRAGGWFR
+523 LIAAWREGRASGWFR
-538 GQVLAVAPRRD
+538 AQVLDVAPRRD
-549 GRPFFSHTLR
+549 ARPFFSHTLR
-559 WGRIGELAA
+559 WARIGELAA

-602 PAAAGRRDG
+602 PAAAGRPAG
-611 RLSPRVFAYFLGV
+611 RLSPPAFAYFLAV

-635 IDLFTLLIGDPVVSV
+635 IGVFTLLVGDPVVAV
-650 VVVLSGMLTLSG
+650 VVVLAAMLTLSG
-662 LGGLASARIAIGRL
+662 LGGLASGRIGIERL
-676 PVVLIV
+676 PLVLLLIA
-682 IGALLAVAALTA
+682 GLLAVAALTA

-704 PAVLRVAGSAL
+704 PAVFRVAGAGL
-715 LLAVVAVPLGL
+715 LLAAVATPLGL

-762 LAWDLGIPALGV
+762 IAWDLGIPALVV

>member
-1 MLIAAAVASFAALAY
+1 M
-16 EALLVRFFSLSQ
+16 
-28 WNHLTFLVLGVA
+28 A

-52 ALVSRRP
+52 ALVSRGPR
-59 QASAALRRPAGVAIL
+59 ASSVLRRPAGIAVL
-74 LAALSLVVLGS
+74 LAGLSLALLGS
-85 FVAIRAMELDYFRI
+85 FAALRAMDLDYFRI

-112 FLVLSMPFAIAGLVT
+112 FLVLSVPFAIAGLVT
-127 ALAYADPDI
+127 AFAYADPDI
-136 PAARTYVA
+136 PAGRTYLA
-144 AMVGSGLGAA
+144 AMAGSGLGAV

-174 VPALLAVSAAG
+174 VPALLAVVGAG
-185 RRAGSGARSMRGA
+185 KRAGSRGRSMPGALAGA
-198 AAGAVAAAVAIGSLA
+198 AAAAVAIGSLA

-232 QFPETEVVERHT
+232 QFPETEVVARRT

-265 LRWTER
+265 LRWMER
-271 LPRQDALL
+271 FPRQDALL

-298 ELLGSVG
+298 DLLGSVG
-305 AALVSEPR
+305 AALVSDAR

-327 IVVQAGVPRVTVVDP
+327 IVVQAGVPRITVVDP

-349 VRAAV
+349 VRASV
-354 AELGWDAR
+354 AALGWDGP
-362 VTVRRSSLRGFTAR
+362 VSVRRSSLRGFTAR
-376 SGERYDLIYLDQAG
+376 AGERYDLIYLDHAG

-407 DALRSYLDLLTAD
+407 DALRSYLELLTED

-443 MEALA
+443 RAALA
-448 GRTEAPERH
+448 GRSSEPERH

-462 SFESFVLAVSRDPLS
+462 SFESFVLAVSRTPLS

-483 VRSFAEE
+483 VRSFADA
-490 RGFDLVYLSDMSSD
+490 RGFDLVFLSDMSSD
-504 EANRFAVLVEPHYQ
+504 EANRFAVLVEPHYHAA
-518 VAIGG
+518 VGG
-523 LIAAYREGRAGGWFR
+523 LITAYREGRAGAWFR
-538 GQVLAVAPRRD
+538 AQVLDVAPRRD

-559 WGRIGELAA
+559 WARIGELAA

-602 PAAAGRRDG
+602 PAAARRRDG
-611 RLSPRVFAYFLGV
+611 RLSPRVFAYFLAV

-635 IDLFTLLIGDPVVSV
+635 IGAFTLLIGDPVVSV
-650 VVVLSGMLTLSG
+650 VVVLSAMLTLSG
-662 LGGLASARIAIGRL
+662 LGGLASARIGIERL
-676 PVVLIV
+676 PVVLLLIA
-682 IGALLAVAALTA
+682 ALLAVTALTA

-704 PAVLRVAGSAL
+704 PAVLRVAGAAL

-726 PFPAG
+726 PFPSG

-762 LAWDLGIPALGV
+762 LAWDLGIPALVV

-782 TALAARRAAVR
+782 TALAARRAAAR

>member
-1 MLIAAAVASFAALAY
+1 M
-16 EALLVRFFSLSQ
+16 
-28 WNHLTFLVLGVA
+28 A

-52 ALVSRRP
+52 VLVSHGPR
-59 QASAALRRPAGVAIL
+59 ASAVLRRPAGIAVL
-74 LAALSLVVLGS
+74 LAGLSLAVLGS
-85 FVAIRAMELDYFRI
+85 FATLRAMDLDYFRI

-112 FLVLSMPFAIAGLVT
+112 FLVLSVPFAIAGLAT

-136 PAARTYVA
+136 PAGRTYLA
-144 AMVGSGLGAA
+144 AMAGSGLGAV

-174 VPALLAVSAAG
+174 VPALVAIATVW
-185 RRAGSGARSMRGA
+185 RRAGRERRMRGA
-198 AAGAVAAAVAIGSLA
+198 LAGAAAAAVAIGSLA

-232 QFPETEVVERHT
+232 QFPDTEVVERRT

-265 LRWTER
+265 LRWTDAF
-271 LPRQDALL
+271 PRQDALL
-279 TDGDASLFVPRDPD
+279 TDGDASLFLPKDPD

-298 ELLGSVG
+298 HLLGSVG
-305 AALVSEPR
+305 AALVSDAG

-327 IVVQAGVPRVTVVDP
+327 IVVHAGVSRVTVVDP
-342 SAWRAAA
+342 SAWRAES
-349 VRAAV
+349 VRATV
-354 AELGWDAR
+354 AELGWDR
-362 VTVRRSSLRGFTAR
+362 PVSVRRSSFRGFTAR
-376 SGERYDLIYLDQAG
+376 AGERYDLIYLDHAG

-402 FTLTT
+402 FTLTI
-407 DALRSYLDLLTAD
+407 DALRSYLDLLTED

-443 MEALA
+443 LAALD
-448 GRTEAPERH
+448 GRTQTPERH

-462 SFESFVLAVSRDPLS
+462 SFESFVLAVSRAPLS
-477 AERRAA
+477 AERLAA
-483 VRSFAEE
+483 VRSFADE
-490 RGFDLVYLSDMSSD
+490 RGFDLVYLSGMSSD

-518 VAIGG
+518 VAVGDMV
-523 LIAAYREGRAGGWFR
+523 AAWREGRAGAWFR
-538 GQVLAVAPRRD
+538 AQVLDVAPRRD
-549 GRPFFSHTLR
+549 GRPFFSHTQR
-559 WGRIGELAA
+559 WTRIGELAA

-611 RLSPRVFAYFLGV
+611 RLSPSVFAYFLAV

-635 IDLFTLLIGDPVVSV
+635 IGLFTLLVGDPVVSV
-650 VVVLSGMLTLSG
+650 VVVLSAMLTLSG
-662 LGGLASARIAIGRL
+662 LGGLASGRISIGRL
-676 PVVLIV
+676 PVVLLL
-682 IGALLAVAALTA
+682 IGAVLAVAALTV

-704 PAVLRVAGSAL
+704 PAVLRVAGAAL
-715 LLAVVAVPLGL
+715 LLAAVAIPLGL

-762 LAWDLGIPALGV
+762 IAWDLGIPALVV
-774 LAAAVYLG
+774 LAAIVYLG
-782 TALAARRAAVR
+782 TALAARRAAIR

>member
-1 MLIAAAVASFAALAY
+1 MLIAAAVASFAALGY

-52 ALVSRRP
+52 ALVSRGPR
-59 QASAALRRPAGVAIL
+59 AVAVLRRPAGVAVL
-74 LAALSLVVLGS
+74 LAALSLAVLGS
-85 FVAIRAMELDYFRI
+85 FAALRGMELDYFRI
-99 PLELGQLALLAVS
+99 PLEPGQLALLAVS
-112 FLVLSMPFAIAGLVT
+112 FLVLSVPFAIAGLVT

-136 PAARTYVA
+136 PAGRTYLA
-144 AMVGSGLGAA
+144 AMAGSGLGAV

-164 IAGAVAAIAG
+164 IAGAVAATAG
-174 VPALLAVSAAG
+174 VPALLAVAVAGLRAG
-185 RRAGSGARSMRGA
+185 RGGRSTPGVLAGTA
-198 AAGAVAAAVAIGSLA
+198 AAAVAIGSLA
-213 TGLIGEVTPSSYKL
+213 TGLIGEVQPSSYKL

-232 QFPETEVVERHT
+232 QFPETEVVERRT

-265 LRWTER
+265 LRWMER

-298 ELLGSVG
+298 DLLGSLG
-305 AALVSEPR
+305 TALVSDAR

-327 IVVQAGVPRVTVVDP
+327 IVVHAGVPRVTVVDP

-354 AELGWDAR
+354 AELGWDGA
-362 VTVRRSSLRGFTAR
+362 VSVRRSSLRGYTAR
-376 SGERYDLIYLDQAG
+376 AGERYDLIYLDHAG

-407 DALRSYLDLLTAD
+407 DALRSCLDLLTDD

-431 PPSTSV
+431 PPSASV
-437 RAAATA
+437 RMAATA
-443 MEALA
+443 IEALA
-448 GRTEAPERH
+448 GRAPEPERH

-462 SFESFVLAVSRDPLS
+462 SFESFVLAVSRTPLS

-483 VRSFAEE
+483 VRSFAHE
-490 RGFDLVYLSDMSSD
+490 RGFDLVYLSDVSSD
-504 EANRFAVLVEPHYQ
+504 EANRFAVLVEPHYH
-518 VAIGG
+518 VAVGG
-523 LIAAYREGRAGGWFR
+523 LIAAWREGRAGGWFR
-538 GQVLAVAPRRD
+538 AQVLDVAPRRD

-585 AAVIGISALAAA
+585 AAVIGISALTAV

-602 PAAAGRRDG
+602 PAAAGRGDG
-611 RLSPRVFAYFLGV
+611 RLSPHVFAYFLAV

-635 IDLFTLLIGDPVVSV
+635 IGVFTLLIGDPVVAV
-650 VVVLSGMLTLSG
+650 VVVLSAMLTLSG
-662 LGGLASARIAIGRL
+662 LGGLASARIGGQRL
-676 PVVLIV
+676 PVVLLLIV
-682 IGALLAVAALTA
+682 ALLAVVALTA
-694 FPLVRWLLAL
+694 FPLVRLLLAL
-704 PAVLRVAGSAL
+704 PVVLRVAGAAF
-715 LLAVVAVPLGL
+715 LLAAVAIPLGL

-731 MRLLAPQ
+731 MRLLAPN

-762 LAWDLGIPALGV
+762 IAWDLGIPALVV
-774 LAAAVYLG
+774 LAAAVYFG
-782 TALAARRAAVR
+782 TALAARRAKVR

>member
-1 MLIAAAVASFAALAY
+1 M
-16 EALLVRFFSLSQ
+16 RFFSLSQ

-40 LLGFSASGVVLA
+40 LLGFSASGVVLSV
-52 ALVSRRP
+52 LVSRGPR
-59 QASAALRRPAGVAIL
+59 AAAVLRRPAGIAVL
-74 LAALSLVVLGS
+74 LAALSLAVLGS
-85 FVAIRAMELDYFRI
+85 FAAIRAMDLDYFRI

-112 FLVLSMPFAIAGLVT
+112 FLVLSVPFAIAGLVT

-136 PAARTYVA
+136 PAGRTYVA
-144 AMVGSGLGAA
+144 AMAGSGLGAV

-174 VPALLAVSAAG
+174 LPALLAVATAG
-185 RRAGSGARSMRGA
+185 RRGGTARRRMPVA
-198 AAGAVAAAVAIGSLA
+198 LAGAVAAAVAIGSLA

-232 QFPETEVVERHT
+232 QFPETEVVERRT

-265 LRWTER
+265 LRWMER
-271 LPRQDALL
+271 FPRQDALL

-298 ELLGSVG
+298 DLLGSVG
-305 AALVSEPR
+305 AALVSDPR
-313 NALVLQAS
+313 SALVLQAS

-327 IVVQAGVPRVTVVDP
+327 IVVRAGVPRITVVDP
-342 SAWRAAA
+342 SAWRAGA

-354 AELGWDAR
+354 AELGWDGP
-362 VTVRRSSLRGFTAR
+362 VSVRRSSLRGFTAR
-376 SGERYDLIYLDQAG
+376 AGERYDLIYLDHAG

-402 FTLTT
+402 FTLTV
-407 DALRSYLDLLTAD
+407 DALRSYLDLLTED
-420 GVLVLGRKLSL
+420 GVLVMGRKLSL

-443 MEALA
+443 LAALD
-448 GRTEAPERH
+448 GRTQTPERH

-462 SFESFVLAVSRDPLS
+462 SFESFVLAVSRAPLA
-477 AERRAA
+477 AERLAA
-483 VRSFAEE
+483 VRSFADE
-490 RGFDLVYLSDMSSD
+490 RGFDLVYLSGMSSD

-518 VAIGG
+518 VAVGEMV
-523 LIAAYREGRAGGWFR
+523 AAWREGRAGAWFR
-538 GQVLAVAPRRD
+538 EQVLDVAPRRD

-559 WGRIGELAA
+559 WTRIGELAA

-611 RLSPRVFAYFLGV
+611 RLSPRVFAYFLAV

-635 IDLFTLLIGDPVVSV
+635 IGVFTLLVGDPVVSV
-650 VVVLSGMLTLSG
+650 VVVLSAMLTLSG
-662 LGGLASARIAIGRL
+662 LGGLASGRISIGRL
-676 PVVLIV
+676 PVVLLL
-682 IGALLAVAALTA
+682 IGALLAVTALTA

-704 PAVLRVAGSAL
+704 PAVLRLAGAAL
-715 LLAVVAVPLGL
+715 LLAAVAIPLGL

-762 LAWDLGIPALGV
+762 IAWDLGIPALVV
-774 LAAAVYLG
+774 LAAIVYLG
-782 TALAARRAAVR
+782 TALAARPAAVR